1 MVGSARGPRPH
12 DEPARRTT
20 IADVA
25 ARSGTSKG
33 TVSFVLNN
41 KPGVAEE
48 TRRRVLAAIDELG
61 WQPSRLAQS
70 LSFSR
75 ADAVG
80 LVLART
86 ADTLRSDSFFAPFI
100 AGVEHQ
106 VSQADMSVLLR
117 FVETEDAELDA
128 YRSLVRGGRVD
139 GVIVADLR
147 PDDRRIAVLAELGI
161 PAVTLN
167 RPDVPSSFAA
177 VVNDDAAGVRAAVE
191 HLLGL
196 GHRRV
201 SQVSG
206 PLGYLHT
213 TRRRAAFVAALGSAG
228 LEVCSVAEAD
238 FTAEAAAEATR
249 VLLGGP
255 EALRPTA
262 ILYDN
267 DTMAVAGSV
276 VAQNL
281 GFDVPRDLSVVGFD
295 DAELSAYVSPALTTI
310 RTDPFGWGAAAADQ
324 LLTIVRDSGTADDLA
339 LAEPSLVVRASTA
352 AAAVL

>member
-1 MVGSARGPRPH
+1 MTGATRGTRH
-12 DEPARRTT
+12 QGEPARRTT

-25 ARSGTSKG
+25 ALSGTSKG

-41 KPGVAEE
+41 KPGVADE

-75 ADAVG
+75 ADAIG

-86 ADTLRSDSFFAPFI
+86 AETLRSDSFFAPFI
-100 AGVEHQ
+100 AGVEHS

-117 FVETEDAELDA
+117 FVESEEAELDA

-147 PDDRRIAVLAELGI
+147 PEDSRIAFLAELGV

-167 RPDVPSSFAA
+167 RPDVPSSFGA
-177 VVNDDAAGVRAAVE
+177 VVNDDAAGVAAAVE

-206 PLGYLHT
+206 PQHYLHT
-213 TRRRAAFVAALGSAG
+213 RRRRAAFVSALEARG

-238 FTAEAAAEATR
+238 FTAQGAAEATR
-249 VLLGGP
+249 ALLGVSA
-255 EALRPTA
+255 EQRPTA
-262 ILYDN
+262 ILFDN

-276 VAQNL
+276 VAHDL
-281 GFDVPRDLSVVGFD
+281 GLNVPRDLSVVGFD
-295 DAELSAYVSPALTTI
+295 DAELSAYVSPSLTTV
-310 RTDPFGWGAAAADQ
+310 RTDPFGWGAVAARQ
-324 LLTIVRDSGTADDLA
+324 LLAVIGGAAPGDDLA
-339 LAEPSLVVRASTA
+339 LEVPSLVVRSSTA
-352 AAAVL
+352 PASIS